1 MCPFG
6 AFASPKRGGRFP
18 LSSGER
24 AGVRADVILTA
35 GHSQINSTEHGGE
48 LVVQGRNTCLTF
60 IAHSRRLAIVQPAQR
75 NVKPNQ
81 PILAHVLAAGLAL
94 WLPGPTAF
102 AAEPPVSFRTDVMPL
117 LSKLGCNAGTCHGNA
132 NGKGGFKLSLRGQ
145 DPDLDWLAITREQSG
160 RRVNPLEPA
169 NSLFLLKATTGL
181 AHEGG
186 QRLRA
191 NSDAGRTL
199 TRWVAA
205 GAKDD
210 GAAARQLARLEVTPS
225 ERVLIEPKRT
235 VQLQARAIFTDG
247 SERDVSRLAV
257 YDPANLLVSVSPD
270 GLVTS
275 QRPGETTVIVRFLE
289 KQTPV
294 RLAFVPKRPN
304 FKWSNPPE
312 NNFIDRAVFAKLRTL
327 RMNPSP
333 LCADEIFLR
342 RAHLDLLGLI
352 PTGDEARV
360 FLADAAPDKRA
371 KLVET
376 LLQRPEFADF
386 WTMKWADLLRIEE
399 RQLDENGMKWF
410 HGWIHA
416 SIATNKPLDQFAR
429 ELVSARGSTYTNGAA
444 NWYRANRT
452 PVQRAENTAQL
463 FLGARLNCAQCHNH
477 PFERWTQDDYHNWTA
492 VFARVDYKILENK
505 RKDESDKQEF
515 KGDQIVFLTN
525 SPAWTNPRLGKPAT
539 PRLLGG
545 STIAD
550 LKLPAGRDELDAL
563 ADWLASRENSWFAK
577 MQVNRIWFHLMGRGL
592 VEPVDDFRAS
602 NPPSHPELIGE
613 LARELADHQFDLRHL
628 IRVVINS
635 RTYQLASEPNDTN
648 DDDEINYSHNRLRR
662 LSAEQLLDSQTLAT
676 GAPLQLKDQPKIT
689 RISQVIEGRKHYKP
703 LTSAEDKFLAAFG
716 KPPRLVCSESER
728 SNETTMGQAFQFVS
742 GPLLNELLTRKGNRL
757 GRLVA
762 GGQDERAMLT
772 ELYWATLSR
781 APTATELDRLAP
793 RLKAAKGK
801 RAELEDI
808 EWALLNSKEFVFR
821 R

>member
-1 MCPFG
+1 MIANF
-6 AFASPKRGGRFP
+6 
-18 LSSGER
+18 
-24 AGVRADVILTA
+24 
-35 GHSQINSTEHGGE
+35 EH
-48 LVVQGRNTCLTF
+48 LV
-60 IAHSRRLAIVQPAQR
+60 IVQLAQPD
-75 NVKPNQ
+75 VKPNRQ
-81 PILAHVLAAGLAL
+81 TIARCLAAVFGIL
-94 WLPGPTAF
+94 LPCQITF

-145 DPDLDWLAITREQSG
+145 DPDLDWIALTRDQSG
-160 RRVNPLEPA
+160 RRVNPLDPP
-169 NSLFLLKATTGL
+169 NSLFLLKSTTGL

-186 QRLRA
+186 QRLRPD
-191 NSDAGRTL
+191 SDAWRTL
-199 TRWVAA
+199 TRWIAN

-210 GAAARQLARLEVTPS
+210 GATALKLARLEVTPP
-225 ERVLIEPKRT
+225 EQVLIEPKRE
-235 VQLQARAIFTDG
+235 VKLQARAIFTDG

-294 RLAFVPKRPN
+294 RLAFVPKRPA
-304 FKWSNPPE
+304 FKWSSPPE
-312 NNFIDRAVFAKLRTL
+312 NNFIDHEVFAKLRTL
-327 RMNPSP
+327 RMNPAP
-333 LCADEIFLR
+333 LCSDEIFLR

-352 PTGDEARV
+352 PTGDEARA
-360 FLADAAPDKRA
+360 FLADTAPGKRT

-376 LLQRPEFADF
+376 LLQRPEFVDF
-386 WTMKWADLLRIEE
+386 WTLKWADLLRIEE
-399 RQLDENGMKWF
+399 RQLDAKGMQTF
-410 HGWIHA
+410 HQWIHE
-416 SIATNKPLDQFAR
+416 SIAANKPLDQFAR
-429 ELVSARGSTYTNGAA
+429 ELVSARGSTYTNAPA

-452 PVQRAENTAQL
+452 AVQRAENTAQL

-525 SPAWTNPRLGKPAT
+525 SASWINPRLGKPAT

-545 STIAD
+545 STIAE
-550 LKLPAGRDELDAL
+550 LKLPVERDELDAL
-563 ADWLASRENSWFAK
+563 ADWLTRRENPWFAK
-577 MQVNRIWFHLMGRGL
+577 MQANRIWFHLMGRGL
-592 VEPVDDFRAS
+592 VDPVDDFRAS
-602 NPPSHPELIGE
+602 NPPSHPELITA
-613 LARELADHQFDLRHL
+613 LARELADHHFDMRHL
-628 IRVVINS
+628 IRVVMNS
-635 RTYQLASEPNDTN
+635 RAYQLASETN
-648 DDDEINYSHNRLRR
+648 ETNGDDEINYSHNRLRR
-662 LSAEQLLDSQTLAT
+662 LGAEQLLDSQCLAT
-676 GAPLQLKDQPKIT
+676 GAALQLKDQPKLT
-689 RISQVIEGRKHYKP
+689 RISEMIEGRKHYKP
-703 LTSAEDKFLAAFG
+703 LTSTEDKFLAAFG

-728 SNETTMGQAFQFVS
+728 SNDTTMGQAFQFVS
-742 GPLLNELLTRKGNRL
+742 GPLLNELLTRQKNRL

-762 GGQDERAMLT
+762 SGQDERAMLT

-781 APTATELDRLAP
+781 PPAGAELGRLAP
-793 RLKAAKGK
+793 RLKAANDK
-801 RAELEDI
+801 RAALEDI